1 MPDPVV
7 THVIGTIALLGS
19 VLLMVAAISM
29 AQQVNYMQAVN
40 LMLSEAAESCARELV
55 ELVSVHT
62 LGGSGV
68 TYMVLTVP
76 SSLAGQPY
84 NLSIVNRGD
93 NVIEVRAQLQLY
105 RQVRVVVTPN
115 FGRGPVYAVA
125 GTVKVGGVQ
134 VSNRILLPTP
144 QGWKAMLVAVDQ
156 GDAVLVGFATQLGP
170 LEEQGSPSFKLVNW
184 TTQVTGAANSKQ
196 LFSFAVWNRGGKGDV
211 QVVVYDGSG
220 SYVNSTALSV
230 GAGEIVWG
238 SMLLK
243 LPSAPGAY
251 TWSVVCRNL
260 VNNTEDDT
268 EFFTAIVKAP
278 KITVVSYTSS
288 VSGQPNAQAKINVT
302 VRNVGDAPGTAVAQI
317 QDVGASCSAPVP
329 AGGNGSCSIQV
340 ALPGAP
346 GSYTWTLVV
355 QTQET
360 GYVEQRQVSVYVQQ
374 PGVVLSIAWW
384 NTTIVG
390 VVGQQQVKLSV
401 LVENSG
407 SSSVQA
413 EVRVSG
419 FGGGTSKSASVPA
432 ASRAWINLTVGL
444 PTTKGVYTWYVE
456 VYRQDQSSPD
466 DSKTVAVEAR
476 DIALAQRTAFLYE
489 DFDPQRNVW
498 GSVGGAWTLVSGG
511 WSGYALQGE
520 DDNKGPGGA
529 DKGGKR
535 YVSVYYWSQS
545 LWSYA
550 NPVSGFGVVVKLYF
564 GSGDSNVYRGFAL
577 LDSSLSKLYEVS
589 AFRVGQKVQLFLRK
603 LDGGWSYIDNS
614 GDASC
619 GDGWY
624 TLYLSFSMATTASF
638 TYELYD
644 AKGNWL
650 TGKPWNTPVS
660 FQPSILALLV
670 DEKSGLFDD
679 LVAAT
684 GDPRYV
690 VVLGLPQGWSAELY
704 SSGGALVARAP
715 ADSAGTARLLVAHYP
730 ILRGATLVLKDASGK
745 QVLPRILDLV
755 LGGDV
760 YSFSP

>member
-1 MPDPVV
+1 
-7 THVIGTIALLGS
+7 
-19 VLLMVAAISM
+19 MVAAISM

-40 LMLSEAAESCARELV
+40 LMLAEAAESCARELV

-68 TYMVLTVP
+68 TYMVLTLP

-115 FGRGPVYAVA
+115 FGRGPVYAVS
-125 GTVKVGGVQ
+125 GTVELGGLVLSDH
-134 VSNRILLPTP
+134 VLLPTP
-144 QGWKAMLVAVDQ
+144 QGWRAMLVAVNQ

-184 TTQVTGAANSKQ
+184 ATQVTGAANSKQ
-196 LFSFAVWNRGGKGDV
+196 LFAFAVWNRGGRGSVRVAVYSGD
-211 QVVVYDGSG
+211 GTL
-220 SYVNSTALSV
+220 VNSTVLAI
-230 GAGEIVWG
+230 GASEVAQG
-238 SMLLK
+238 SMLLR
-243 LPSAPGAY
+243 LPGAPGTY
-251 TWSVVCRNL
+251 TWEVRCENL
-260 VNNTEDDT
+260 DTGAVDDSQ
-268 EFFTAIVKAP
+268 AVQVKVTAP
-278 KITVVSYTSS
+278 KITILSYTSS
-288 VSGQPNAQAKINVT
+288 VSGPPGSQASISVT
-302 VRNVGDAPGTAVAQI
+302 VSNVGDAPGTALVQI
-317 QDVGASCSAPVP
+317 QEVGVSCPETLLVP
-329 AGGNGSCSIQV
+329 AGGSGSCSIKV
-340 ALPGAP
+340 ALPETP

-360 GYVEQRQVSVYVQQ
+360 GYAEQRQVSVFVQQ
-374 PGVVLSIAWW
+374 PGAVLSIAWW
-384 NTTIVG
+384 NST
-390 VVGQQQVKLSV
+390 VVGAVGQQVKLSV
-401 LVENSG
+401 LVKNSG

-466 DSKTVAVEAR
+466 DSKIVAVEAR

-511 WSGYALQGE
+511 WSGYALQGK

-550 NPVSGFGVVVKLYF
+550 NPASGFGVVVKLYF
-564 GSGDSNVYRGFAL
+564 GSRDSNVYRGFAL
-577 LDSSLSKLYEVS
+577 LDSSRSKLYEVS
-589 AFRVGQKVQLFLRK
+589 AFRVGQRVQLFLRK
-603 LDGGWSYIDNS
+603 LDGGWSDIDNS
-614 GDASC
+614 GEASC
-619 GDGWY
+619 RDGWY
-624 TLYLSFSMATTASF
+624 TLYLGFSMVTTASF

-644 AKGNWL
+644 ANGNWL
-650 TGKPWNTPVS
+650 TGKPWNTTVS

-690 VVLGLPQGWSAELY
+690 VVTGLPQGWSAELY

-730 ILRGATLVLKDASGK
+730 ILRGARLVLKDARGM
-745 QVLPRILDLV
+745 QVLSRILDLV